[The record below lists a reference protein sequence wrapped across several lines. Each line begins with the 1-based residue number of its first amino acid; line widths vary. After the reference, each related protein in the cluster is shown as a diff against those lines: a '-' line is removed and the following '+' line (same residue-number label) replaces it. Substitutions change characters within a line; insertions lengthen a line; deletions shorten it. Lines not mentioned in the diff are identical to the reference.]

1 MGNHTRRTFFTL
13 GLAGAAGMALAGCAA
28 GGAAG
33 SAPRVTLALSTLSN
47 PFFADLRDGAE
58 AAARSAG
65 IDLAVVNAQDN
76 AESQLDQMRT
86 AAVNGSRAV
95 IVNPVD
101 SDAAKPAATAV
112 MDQQIP
118 LIAVDRGITDRAPG
132 SFIASDNVAGGRQ
145 AAILLSGLLGG
156 KGKIAVLEGQPG
168 ASATRDRGEGFLAE
182 LRKHPSLTVV
192 ASQTANFDREE
203 ALDVMA
209 NMVQANPGIQAVY
222 AHNDEMALGAAVALG
237 ERAGGAI
244 KIVGFDGGG
253 DALKAVRAGTLAGT
267 IAQSPAEL
275 GRQAVAQALRA
286 INGEPL
292 QANVPVPVTT
302 VTRDNLDEFTRKAK
316 ES

>member
-1 MGNHTRRTFFTL
+1 MTHSTRRTFL
-13 GLAGAAGMALAGCAA
+13 GLTLAGITGVALAGCAS
-28 GGAAG
+28 GD
-33 SAPRVTLALSTLSN
+33 SAPKVTLALSTLSN

-58 AAARSAG
+58 KAARTAG

-76 AESQLDQMRT
+76 PESQLNQLRT

-101 SDAAKPAATAV
+101 SDAARPAATAV
-112 MDQQIP
+112 MDQGIP
-118 LIAVDRGITDRAPG
+118 LIAVDRGITDRTPG

-145 AAILLSGLLGG
+145 AATLLADLLGG
-156 KGKIAVLEGQPG
+156 KGRIAVLEGQPG
-168 ASATRDRGEGFLAE
+168 ASATRDRGEGFLEE
-182 LRKHPSLTVV
+182 LRKHSGLEVV

-209 NMVQANPGIQAVY
+209 NMVQAAPDIDAVY

-237 ERAGGAI
+237 SRAGKDV
-244 KIVGFDGGG
+244 KIIGFDGGG
-253 DALKAVRAGTLAGT
+253 DALEAVKAGTLSGT

-275 GRQAVAQALRA
+275 GRQAVLQALRA
-286 INGEPL
+286 IDGKPL
-292 QANVPVPVTT
+292 QASVPVAVTT
-302 VTRDNLDEFTRKAK
+302 VTSKNVDEFMNKAK